1 MPVIRPL
8 PRPLTRI
15 LSFVIVLG
23 WAGTM
28 AVLVNAAYFRPSA
41 MLAADLSPAAH
52 RPDRRNGWYRNL
64 LPRRARPDA

>member
-41 MLAADLSPAAH
+41 MLAADLEKYGSTAQW
-52 RPDRRNGWYRNL
+52 RGVY
-64 LPRRARPDA
+64 